1 MDTRP
6 KVGMVVCLNDEGLK
20 TIQLTTQKEF
30 EASRRMTITWVGFEN
45 STFPE
50 ETWEIE
56 VDQPLI
62 NEFLLFNWSVDELK
76 NDT

>member
-45 STFPE
+45 ITFPE